1 MKENKN
7 NEVVKYLLENYDIK
21 NANDIAY
28 ALKDMFKDTIQ
39 TMMNAEFD
47 SSMGYEKSDNKTE
60 KSNYR
65 NGYSS
70 KKVKSQFGEFE
81 LTVPRDRN
89 AEFEP
94 QIVPKNK
101 RDISGIEEKVINL
114 YGKGLSTREI
124 SDSIEDIYGVQLSA
138 TMISNI
144 TDAVL
149 EEIEEWQKRPLKEV
163 YPIVFIDA
171 VHFNVKQENVI
182 VKKAAYVILGV
193 TTEGFKEV
201 LGIWIGENESAK
213 YWLGTLNELKNR
225 GVKDILIICS
235 DGLKG
240 INEAIKAVYPNAMQQ
255 RCIVHLIRNSVKFV
269 SYKHLKE
276 FCNDLRTIYKSNNE
290 KEAREN
296 LEKVKDKWN
305 SIYPTSL
312 KVWEDNWEAICTLF
326 NYSKELRR
334 IMYTTNAIE
343 SLNRSYRKYTKT
355 KGVFTSDN
363 SLMKCLFLATKNVE
377 KKWTTRYPNWDMIY
391 NELNILYPERLN

>member
-47 SSMGYEKSDNKTE
+47 SSMGYEKSDNKIE

-70 KKVKSQFGEFE
+70 KKVKSQFGEFD
-81 LTVPRDRN
+81 LTIPRDRN

-326 NYSKELRR
+326 NYL
-334 IMYTTNAIE
+334 
-343 SLNRSYRKYTKT
+343 
-355 KGVFTSDN
+355 
-363 SLMKCLFLATKNVE
+363 KN
-377 KKWTTRYPNWDMIY
+377 
-391 NELNILYPERLN
+391 

>member
-21 NANDIAY
+21 NANDIAD

-47 SSMGYEKSDNKTE
+47 SSMGYEKSDNKIE

-70 KKVKSQFGEFE
+70 KKVKSQFGEFD
-81 LTVPRDRN
+81 LSIPRDRN

-149 EEIEEWQKRPLKEV
+149 EEIEEWQKRPLNEV

-182 VKKAAYVILGV
+182 VKKPPML
-193 TTEGFKEV
+193 F
-201 LGIWIGENESAK
+201 L
-213 YWLGTLNELKNR
+213 ELLQK
-225 GVKDILIICS
+225 
-235 DGLKG
+235 
-240 INEAIKAVYPNAMQQ
+240 
-255 RCIVHLIRNSVKFV
+255 
-269 SYKHLKE
+269 
-276 FCNDLRTIYKSNNE
+276 DLR
-290 KEAREN
+290 R
-296 LEKVKDKWN
+296 
-305 SIYPTSL
+305 
-312 KVWEDNWEAICTLF
+312 C
-326 NYSKELRR
+326 
-334 IMYTTNAIE
+334 
-343 SLNRSYRKYTKT
+343 
-355 KGVFTSDN
+355 
-363 SLMKCLFLATKNVE
+363 
-377 KKWTTRYPNWDMIY
+377 
-391 NELNILYPERLN
+391 